1 MRPSE
6 PMFFWGFY
14 GQWQAVLE
22 KWWASIFPALFST
35 LKSHERHK
43 NNLWNSEAEGIG
55 VSV

>member
-14 GQWQAVLE
+14 GQWQAALE